1 MEEMK
6 VQLQQKWKYDLK
18 EIPRSGAGLGLIKG
32 EQIFKLPFYHIGNFV
47 SYMIKT
53 LREDAHSR
61 EEGICRKRPRSARE
75 CALAH
80 SLFKVTQDNL
90 SYTSWNFKA

>member
-1 MEEMK
+1 M
-6 VQLQQKWKYDLK
+6 QLQQKWKYDLK
-18 EIPRSGAGLGLIKG
+18 EIPRSGAGLGL
-32 EQIFKLPFYHIGNFV
+32 
-47 SYMIKT
+47 IKT